1 MFRWYLLAII
11 PGIFWGISG
20 AFCQYLFQVKLVS
33 PEWLVTVRLL
43 ISGMILL
50 LIAAGAKK
58 DIWSV
63 WKKREDALQ
72 LVVFAIAGMAAVQYT
87 YFAAIHASNAATAT
101 VLQYVGPGMICIY
114 LIIRNRKAPTLKEI
128 IALVLAMTGTFL
140 LVTHGK
146 TNALSISAL
155 ALFWGLTSALA
166 LAFYSLQP
174 LKLLKKWP
182 SAVIVG
188 WAMLLGGLAF
198 CLVQNPLEVAVEWDA
213 PSLLMVAFI
222 ILLGSLFAFYAYL
235 ISVQYIGA
243 AKASLL
249 ACVEPLA
256 ALFFAVSWLNVPFGV
271 YDWAGAGLILAMVL
285 ILTWKPRPRS
295 IPDVAKSGS
304 NNL

>member
-1 MFRWYLLAII
+1 MLKWYLLAII

-43 ISGMILL
+43 ISGIILL
-50 LIAAGAKK
+50 IIAAVGKK

-63 WKKREDALQ
+63 WKNRSDALQ
-72 LVVFAIAGMAAVQYT
+72 LVVFGIAGMAAVQYT

-101 VLQYVGPGMICIY
+101 VLQYVGPGMICVY
-114 LIIRNRKAPTLKEI
+114 LIIRDRKAPTIKEVL
-128 IALVLAMTGTFL
+128 ALVLAMTGTFL

-146 TNALSISAL
+146 TDSLSISSL
-155 ALFWGLTSALA
+155 ALFWGLVSALA

-174 LKLLKKWP
+174 LRLLKKWP
-182 SAVIVG
+182 SVVIVG
-188 WAMLLGGLAF
+188 WAMLIGGLAF
-198 CLVQNPLEVAVEWDA
+198 CLVQNPLQVSVQWDA
-213 PSLLMVAFI
+213 ASLLMVAFI

-256 ALFFAVSWLNVPFGV
+256 ALFFAVTWLNVPFGV
-271 YDWAGAGLILAMVL
+271 YDWMGALL
-285 ILTWKPRPRS
+285 ILTMVMLLTWKKKATAP
-295 IPDVAKSGS
+295 IAETTGAD
-304 NNL
+304 